1 MTAMEFTK
9 KLEEN
14 GILHI
19 MTEEE
24 KVAAKREIENESEDS

>member
-9 KLEEN
+9 KLEKN